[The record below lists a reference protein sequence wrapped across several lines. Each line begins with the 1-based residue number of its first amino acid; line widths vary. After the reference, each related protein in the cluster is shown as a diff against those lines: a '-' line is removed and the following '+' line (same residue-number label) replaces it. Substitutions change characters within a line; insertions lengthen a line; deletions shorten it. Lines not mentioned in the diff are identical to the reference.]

1 MQLRLQYINKI
12 KKADIT
18 LKGLTV
24 IAGANDTGKSTVGK
38 VLFTIIKAI
47 NNVKGYDE
55 NIRIRDF
62 KRKFILLRNAM
73 GGLTTEEQSALQ
85 NVLGIHSQEIDEQ
98 IESLSEK
105 LSDPYGLD
113 EALACISTAEPRIRV
128 RTEKVLREMQN
139 ILLRSSNRTELLK
152 QELKN
157 MLEAEFLN
165 RICTIDTDFSEII
178 LEDASGNSLLNVA
191 LEDNQVIQADFLNE
205 DCALWGDATFV
216 ESPLYLHLLD
226 MLVASQ
232 TLKEQQSFRTFLRPV
247 VNYHI
252 KDMAQKLDA
261 ARYNTSDLF
270 STNLA
275 DKIHV
280 DFKAITG
287 GSFNFDSHKRKIT
300 WVKDG
305 KEYAP
310 VNVAS
315 GIKAFGVMQLLL
327 DTHSINEDK
336 MLIWDEPE
344 NHLHPEW
351 QIKFAELL
359 VRMTQVGVPIVVSS
373 HSPYFIQA
381 IRYFAH
387 QLELDKYV
395 NYYLAEET
403 EDGLSELEN
412 VTTDLNRIFLKLA
425 QPMNAIVNLGL

>member
-1 MQLRLQYINKI
+1 MIVGRFTNTWNSCASLYFVNK
-12 KKADIT
+12 
-18 LKGLTV
+18 V
-24 IAGANDTGKSTVGK
+24 SNDK
-38 VLFTIIKAI
+38 
-47 NNVKGYDE
+47 
-55 NIRIRDF
+55 
-62 KRKFILLRNAM
+62 LL
-73 GGLTTEEQSALQ
+73 
-85 NVLGIHSQEIDEQ
+85 I
-98 IESLSEK
+98 SE
-105 LSDPYGLD
+105 
-113 EALACISTAEPRIRV
+113 
-128 RTEKVLREMQN
+128 
-139 ILLRSSNRTELLK
+139 
-152 QELKN
+152 
-157 MLEAEFLN
+157 
-165 RICTIDTDFSEII
+165 
-178 LEDASGNSLLNVA
+178 
-191 LEDNQVIQADFLNE
+191 
-205 DCALWGDATFV
+205 
-216 ESPLYLHLLD
+216 H
-226 MLVASQ
+226 
-232 TLKEQQSFRTFLRPV
+232 
-247 VNYHI
+247 
-252 KDMAQKLDA
+252 
-261 ARYNTSDLF
+261 
-270 STNLA
+270 
-275 DKIHV
+275 
-280 DFKAITG
+280 FKAITG

-305 KEYAP
+305 KEYSP

-412 VTTDLNRIFLKLA
+412 VTKDLNRIFLKLA